1 MILYGIPTCD
11 SCKKA
16 LKALEA
22 AGRKVSF
29 RDIRATPLSD
39 AEISEIVREFGEAVI
54 NKQSTTWRGFSDFL
68 KLAEPEAQIAGHPRW
83 RSLVPRLGRQRGGQA
98 GPLIIPPRSPA

>member
-68 KLAEPEAQIAGHPRW
+68 KLAEPEAQIAAQPTVMKRPVIRDGEAW
-83 RSLVPRLGRQRGGQA
+83 FLGWDDSVAARLAR
-98 GPLIIPPRSPA
+98 